1 MFVSCI
7 AGSGQQGTDLL
18 VGISSLLPTRYV
30 VGFTQ
35 WGVVLATGMNMPGAI
50 YQSGS
55 PHPIFHNP
63 QAERLDVDSRF
74 AKFARDGQI
83 LREPALSDQA

>member
-7 AGSGQQGTDLL
+7 AGSRQQGTDLL
-18 VGISSLLPTRYV
+18 VGISRLLPTRYI

-35 WGVVLATGMNMPGAI
+35 WGTLSPSGLNMPGAI

-55 PHPIFHNP
+55 PVAVFPNP

-74 AKFARDGQI
+74 AKIARDGQI
-83 LREPALSDQA
+83 IREPTLSDQA